1 MVTFPF
7 LFGVMFGD
15 IGHGTLLFA
24 FALYLCLR
32 AEYLKANVPAL
43 KLMVKIRYLLLL
55 MGFFA
60 VYCGF
65 IYNDMMAMPLN
76 LFGSC
81 YENVDSVSSTSVIRK
96 DDCVYPFGFDP
107 KWYVSSYEITFFN
120 SFKMKFAVIIGV
132 AQMALGVTMKGF
144 NAIQQGATVD
154 FIFEFIPQIIFLL
167 GLFGFMD
174 VLIIVKWL
182 TDWTGR
188 EGDAPSIITQM
199 INNIIK
205 GGMVDETALL
215 WNDSTQTFIS
225 ELLLVICL
233 CMVPLMLF
241 VKPIYLNS
249 KNK

>member
-1 MVTFPF
+1 
-7 LFGVMFGD
+7 
-15 IGHGTLLFA
+15 
-24 FALYLCLR
+24 
-32 AEYLKANVPAL
+32 
-43 KLMVKIRYLLLL
+43 
-55 MGFFA
+55 MGIFA

-81 YENVDSVSSTSVIRK
+81 YTNVDSATSTAVVRT

-132 AQMALGVTMKGF
+132 TQMALGVCMKGL
-144 NAIQQGATVD
+144 NALHQNSNVE
-154 FIFEFIPQIIFLL
+154 FFFEFLPQLIFLF

-174 VLIIVKWL
+174 LLIIVKWL

-205 GGMVDETALL
+205 LGAIDETALL
-215 WNDSTQTFIS
+215 IS
-225 ELLLVICL
+225 DD
-233 CMVPLMLF
+233 F
-241 VKPIYLNS
+241 
-249 KNK
+249 